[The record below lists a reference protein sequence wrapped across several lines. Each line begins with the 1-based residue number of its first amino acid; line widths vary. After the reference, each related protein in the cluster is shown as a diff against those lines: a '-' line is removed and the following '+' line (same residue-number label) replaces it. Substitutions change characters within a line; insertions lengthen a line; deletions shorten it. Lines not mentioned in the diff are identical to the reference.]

1 MKIKT
6 ASIILI
12 IASGLNLLFLAF
24 NSHFS
29 SVNYS
34 YNNLPQIFQILI
46 PISLLMFGISLLN
59 KNKLEASGIILTV
72 VSGLILISTF
82 IRFGMFSDQLFIAL
96 FSLFIPISLL
106 VLGISLIRNIKL
118 RISGIILIVASGLFL
133 LSTLFTFRIFQYDL
147 LNIFINLLIPFALLL
162 TGISLIKNN
171 PNNVLVSDSE
181 NLLKEQNYPNLSTG
195 DWLVIFLIT
204 IIPLVGLIFM
214 CIWANDESKK
224 VRKNYAVATLIWW
237 GIILFLYILLFS
249 NTLSGFFRNIF

>member
-24 NSHFS
+24 SSHFS

-34 YNNLPQIFQILI
+34 YYNLPQIMI

-59 KNKLEASGIILTV
+59 KNKLESSGIILTV

-118 RISGIILIVASGLFL
+118 KISGIILIVASVLFL

-147 LNIFINLLIPFALLL
+147 LNIFIDLLIPFALLL
-162 TGISLIKNN
+162 TGISLIKND
-171 PNNVLVSDSE
+171 PNNVLISDSE

-249 NTLSGFFRNIF
+249 NTLSGLFRNIF